1 MARTRIEAAITTRNA
16 RKQLKPR
23 KKPYCRSLGPT
34 VAIGYQRKQRG
45 GVWQAI
51 ESLGNK
57 RYRVEQIGIADDFL
71 NADGVNVFDYDQA
84 KSAVLAKI
92 SSWHAEEIASA
103 EGPAPTVRSA
113 VENYIEVQAAR
124 ERAVAGKGRLRGDAR
139 LRLSRHVLS
148 DALSDVALHDL
159 KEAHFDQW
167 RNRRSSDLSVSTV
180 RRVVNDLKA
189 ALNAA
194 AVKNRSRLPAD
205 VAVVIKNGL
214 SAGEAAP
221 PIARDQAALPDADIR
236 RIIEAARVVDIDQGW
251 DGDLLRIVL
260 VLSATGARFSQV
272 TRMTVGDVQ
281 IPQSRLMVPTSRK
294 GRGTKKTTHVGI
306 RVGIDVIDQLRPAIA
321 GKQRGDALLQRWRH
335 VQTKATES
343 QPPQW
348 VRDARG
354 PWVAASELARPWLE
368 IVTRAGLS
376 REVVP
381 YSLRHS
387 SIVRQLRAGLPVR
400 LVAALHDTSTTMIE
414 RHYASAIVD
423 LLDELSASAVIPLIA
438 ERSSTNIVP
447 LRIGQL
453 VPDVGPNQVSAGE
466 A

>member
-1 MARTRIEAAITTRNA
+1 MARTRTDAAITTRNA
-16 RKQLKPR
+16 RKQLRPR

-34 VAIGYQRKQRG
+34 VAVGYQRRSRG

-51 ESLGNK
+51 ESLGDK
-57 RYRVEQIGIADDFL
+57 RYRVEQIGVADDFL
-71 NADGVNVFDYDQA
+71 DANGVNVFDYEQA
-84 KSAVLAKI
+84 KGIALAKI
-92 SSWHAEEIASA
+92 SSWHAKEIASA
-103 EGPAPTVRSA
+103 QGPAPTVRSA
-113 VENYIEVQAAR
+113 VENYIELQAAR

-148 DALSDVALHDL
+148 DPVSDVALHDL

-167 RNRRSSDLSVSTV
+167 RIRRSPDLSVSTV

-194 AVKNRSRLPAD
+194 AAKNRSRLPAD
-205 VAVVIKNGL
+205 VAIIIKNGL

-221 PIARDQAALPDADIR
+221 PIARDQAALPDADVR
-236 RIIEAARVVDIDQGW
+236 RIIEAAREVDIDEGW
-251 DGDLLRIVL
+251 DGDLLRMVL

-272 TRMTVGDVQ
+272 ARMTVGDVQ
-281 IPQSRLMVPTSRK
+281 MPQSRLMVPTSRK
-294 GRGTKKTTHVGI
+294 GRGTKNTTHIGI
-306 RVGIDVIDQLRPAIA
+306 RVGTDVIDQLRPAIA
-321 GKQRGDALLQRWRH
+321 GKQRGEALLQRWRH
-335 VQTKATES
+335 VQTKATGIR
-343 QPPQW
+343 PPQW
-348 VRDARG
+348 VRHARG
-354 PWVAASELARPWLE
+354 PWIAASELARSWLD
-368 IVTRAGLS
+368 IITRAGLS

-423 LLDELSASAVIPLIA
+423 LLDDLAASAVIPLMA
-438 ERSSTNIVP
+438 DQPGTNVVP
-447 LRIGQL
+447 LR
-453 VPDVGPNQVSAGE
+453 AG
-466 A
+466 

>member
-1 MARTRIEAAITTRNA
+1 MARTRTDAAITTRNA

-34 VAIGYQRKQRG
+34 AAIGYQRKPRG

-51 ESLGNK
+51 ESLGDK
-57 RYRVEQIGIADDFL
+57 RYRVEQVGIADDFL
-71 NADGVNVFDYDQA
+71 DADGVNVFDYEQA
-84 KSAVLAKI
+84 KSAALVKI

-103 EGPAPTVRSA
+103 EGPSPTVHSA
-113 VENYIEVQAAR
+113 VKSYIESQAAR
-124 ERAVAGKGRLRGDAR
+124 ERAVMGKGRVRADAR

-148 DALSDVALHDL
+148 DPLAEIALHEL
-159 KEAHFDQW
+159 KETHFDQW
-167 RNRRSSDLSVSTV
+167 RTRRSSDLSVSTV
-180 RRVVNDLKA
+180 RRVINDLKA

-194 AVKNRSRLPAD
+194 AVKNRSRLPAE
-205 VAVVIKNGL
+205 VAIIIKNGL
-214 SAGEAAP
+214 SAGEAAA
-221 PIARDQAALPDADIR
+221 PIARDQAALPDADVR
-236 RIIEAARVVDIDQGW
+236 RIIEAARAVDIDQGW
-251 DGDLLRIVL
+251 DGDLLRMVL

-272 TRMTVGDVQ
+272 ARMAVGDVQ

-294 GRGTKKTTHVGI
+294 GRGTKNTTHIGI
-306 RVGIDVIDQLRPAIA
+306 RVGTDVIDQFRAAIA
-321 GKQRGDALLQRWRH
+321 GKQRGEALLQRWRH
-335 VQTKATES
+335 VQTKATDTR
-343 QPPQW
+343 PPQW

-354 PWVAASELARPWLE
+354 PWIAASELARPWLD
-368 IVTRAGLS
+368 IITRAGLS

-423 LLDELSASAVIPLIA
+423 LLDELSASAIIPLMA
-438 ERSSTNIVP
+438 NQPGTNVVP
-447 LRIGQL
+447 PHAAQ
-453 VPDVGPNQVSAGE
+453 Q
-466 A
+466 

>member
-1 MARTRIEAAITTRNA
+1 MARTRTDAAITTRNA

-34 VAIGYQRKQRG
+34 VAIGYQRKLRG

-51 ESLGNK
+51 ESLGGK

-71 NADGVNVFDYDQA
+71 EANGINVFDYEQA
-84 KSAVLAKI
+84 KSAALAKV
-92 SSWHAEEIASA
+92 SSWHAEDIASA
-103 EGPAPTVRSA
+103 EGPSPTVRSA

-124 ERAVAGKGRLRGDAR
+124 ERAVMGKGRLRGDAR

-148 DALSDVALHDL
+148 DPVADITLHGL
-159 KEAHFDQW
+159 KEADLDQW
-167 RNRRSSDLSVSTV
+167 RSRRSPDLSVSTV

-189 ALNAA
+189 ALNGA

-205 VAVVIKNGL
+205 VAIVIKNGL
-214 SAGEAAP
+214 SAGEASTP
-221 PIARDQAALPDADIR
+221 LARDQAALPDADIR
-236 RIIEAARVVDIDQGW
+236 RIIGAARAVDIDQDW
-251 DGDLLRIVL
+251 DGDLLRVVL

-272 TRMTVGDVQ
+272 SRMTVGDVQ
-281 IPQSRLMVPTSRK
+281 IPQRRLMVPTSRK
-294 GRGTKKTTHVGI
+294 GRGAKKTTHIGI
-306 RVGIDVIDQLRPAIA
+306 RVGIDVIEQLRPAIA
-321 GKQRGDALLQRWRH
+321 GKQRGEALLQRWRH
-335 VQTKATES
+335 VQTKATET

-354 PWVAASELARPWLE
+354 PWIAASELARPWLE

-376 REVVP
+376 RDVVP

-423 LLDELSASAVIPLIA
+423 LLDDLSASAVIPLIG
-438 ERSSTNIVP
+438 EQQPSDNVVP
-447 LRIGQL
+447 LRIGEQ
-453 VPDVGPNQVSAGE
+453 
-466 A
+466 